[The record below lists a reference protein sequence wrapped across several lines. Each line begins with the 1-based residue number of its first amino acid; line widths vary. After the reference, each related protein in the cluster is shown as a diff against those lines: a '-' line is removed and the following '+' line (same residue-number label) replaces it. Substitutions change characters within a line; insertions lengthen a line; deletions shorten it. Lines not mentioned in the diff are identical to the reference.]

1 MLSPVTGS
9 LPTTQTSAVSSATNL
24 RAQLARYEA
33 ELASWENCPSCKT
46 TEGKAKI
53 AEIAGKIGDIKQR
66 MEAAELSKQDASR
79 FRPNQTE
86 ARNSLSDSAAVVDSA
101 SPASGVGSL
110 VNVYA

>member
-1 MLSPVTGS
+1 MLGPVAGS
-9 LPTTQTSAVSSATNL
+9 LPTTQASAVSSATNL

-53 AEIAGKIGDIKQR
+53 AEIAGKIGAVKHR

-79 FRPNQTE
+79 LRPNQNE
-86 ARNSLSDSAAVVDSA
+86 ALNSAAAVDSA
-101 SPASGVGSL
+101 SPANGVGSL

>member
-1 MLSPVTGS
+1 MLGPVTGS

-66 MEAAELSKQDASR
+66 MEAAELSKQDAGR
-79 FRPNQTE
+79 VRPNQNE
-86 ARNSLSDSAAVVDSA
+86 APNSLNDSATTVDSA
-101 SPASGVGSL
+101 SPANGVGSL
-110 VNVYA
+110 MNVYA